1 MPGFRFR
8 CPIFVVQLLSVC
20 RISCIQIIP
29 MKNFTNDDILK
40 MAVFLPVLVPIYLAY
55 ACFKA
60 LKALLEFQD

>member
-1 MPGFRFR
+1 
-8 CPIFVVQLLSVC
+8 
-20 RISCIQIIP
+20 

-40 MAVFLPVLVPIYLAY
+40 MAVFLPVLAPIYLAY

>member
-1 MPGFRFR
+1 
-8 CPIFVVQLLSVC
+8 
-20 RISCIQIIP
+20 
-29 MKNFTNDDILK
+29 MKNLTNDDILK